1 MTAEKH
7 WTAEDLAAH
16 GYYLSTVD
24 VAERFEDSL
33 VTYEISNASAPL
45 SERVDKRA
53 RDYILKMAIRVVCIV
68 GAVFTDGALRWICV
82 AGAVLLPWVAVVL
95 ANGESKQESSGF
107 TAYLPEHHR
116 RALEIGAAS
125 NTSTADNESDAS
137 ENSHCYAQDADS
149 SSPYNRTDV
158 IDISEI

>member
-1 MTAEKH
+1 
-7 WTAEDLAAH
+7 
-16 GYYLSTVD
+16 
-24 VAERFEDSL
+24 
-33 VTYEISNASAPL
+33 
-45 SERVDKRA
+45 
-53 RDYILKMAIRVVCIV
+53 MAIRVVCIV

-116 RALEIGAAS
+116 RALETGAAS
-125 NTSTADNESDAS
+125 NASTADNKSDAS

-149 SSPYNRTDV
+149 SSPYNRIDV

>member
-68 GAVFTDGALRWICV
+68 GAVFTDGTLRWICV

-95 ANGESKQESSGF
+95 ANGESQQESSGF

-116 RALEIGAAS
+116 RALETAS

-149 SSPYNRTDV
+149 SPPYNRTDV

>member
-24 VAERFEDSL
+24 VVERFEDSL

-53 RDYILKMAIRVVCIV
+53 RDYILKMAIRVVFIV
-68 GAVFTDGALRWICV
+68 GAVFTDGALRLI
-82 AGAVLLPWVAVVL
+82 
-95 ANGESKQESSGF
+95 
-107 TAYLPEHHR
+107 
-116 RALEIGAAS
+116 
-125 NTSTADNESDAS
+125 
-137 ENSHCYAQDADS
+137 
-149 SSPYNRTDV
+149 
-158 IDISEI
+158 

>member
-53 RDYILKMAIRVVCIV
+53 RDYS
-68 GAVFTDGALRWICV
+68 
-82 AGAVLLPWVAVVL
+82 
-95 ANGESKQESSGF
+95 SKWRF
-107 TAYLPEHHR
+107 
-116 RALEIGAAS
+116 
-125 NTSTADNESDAS
+125 
-137 ENSHCYAQDADS
+137 
-149 SSPYNRTDV
+149 V
-158 IDISEI
+158 